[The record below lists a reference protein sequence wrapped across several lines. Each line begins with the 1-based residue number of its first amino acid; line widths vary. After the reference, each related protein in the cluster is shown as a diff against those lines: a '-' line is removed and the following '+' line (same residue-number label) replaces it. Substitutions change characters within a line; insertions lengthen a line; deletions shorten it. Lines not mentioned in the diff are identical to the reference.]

1 MRKLREKRHDRVY
14 HPISRI
20 AHRSFSLDA
29 DTWRGLFPRTKGS
42 PPVNYK
48 FVGNG
53 AAQSI
58 KIGARAMKTVLN
70 IAVMIALC
78 ANTALVAADK
88 TTAEND
94 ARNLMSNIVSSFES
108 GDTRSIEKMVKDE
121 KFRGSL
127 LDMIRHSPRPLFLRL
142 EMDSMLMAEP
152 FIVRVRCYAHRSL
165 FPQRPVM
172 ADFKLEKCDGQY
184 AVAGYWCRLEEE
196 MARLYDVAFPACR
209 EMAA

>member
-1 MRKLREKRHDRVY
+1 
-14 HPISRI
+14 
-20 AHRSFSLDA
+20 
-29 DTWRGLFPRTKGS
+29 
-42 PPVNYK
+42 
-48 FVGNG
+48 
-53 AAQSI
+53 
-58 KIGARAMKTVLN
+58 MKTVLN

-152 FIVRVRCYAHRSL
+152 YPSKRSRKTRRATMLSPDCTFMMHAYASS
-165 FPQRPVM
+165 Q
-172 ADFKLEKCDGQY
+172 KQ
-184 AVAGYWCRLEEE
+184 
-196 MARLYDVAFPACR
+196 
-209 EMAA
+209 